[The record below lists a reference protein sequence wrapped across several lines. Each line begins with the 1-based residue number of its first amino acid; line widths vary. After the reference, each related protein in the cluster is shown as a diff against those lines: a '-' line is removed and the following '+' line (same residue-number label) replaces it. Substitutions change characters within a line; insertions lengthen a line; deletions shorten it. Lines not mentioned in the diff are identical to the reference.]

1 MWRGALPVVPMR
13 GADIFARSATA
24 RRLALLAGLGAAAF
38 GLTALSGFAS
48 SHALMINV
56 SPSLPFWAIWTSRDE
71 PTQRGDII
79 LFTPPASPLLQKH
92 FGTRPQ
98 PFGKIVS
105 GMPGDL
111 VTREDRTFHVNGRP
125 VATAKLKSRLGEPLA
140 LGPTGK
146 VPENCYFVT
155 TPHKDGFD
163 SRYGAIGWI
172 CRERILGTGRP
183 IL

>member
-1 MWRGALPVVPMR
+1 MSHAGSPVPPMR
-13 GADIFARSATA
+13 GADIFVRSATA
-24 RRLALLAGLGAAAF
+24 RRLALLSGLGAGAL
-38 GLTALSGFAS
+38 GLNALSGFAT
-48 SHALMINV
+48 SHALMINA
-56 SPSLPFWAIWTSRDE
+56 SPSLPYWAIWTSRTGS
-71 PTQRGDII
+71 PQRGDII
-79 LFTPPASPLLQKH
+79 VFTPPASPLLKRH

-111 VTREDRTFHVNGRP
+111 VTREGRTFHINGRP
-125 VATAKLKSRLGEPLA
+125 VATAKTMSRLGEPLA
-140 LGPTGK
+140 LGPNGK

-163 SRYGAIGWI
+163 SRYAAIGWV

>member
-1 MWRGALPVVPMR
+1 MWRGGSLVFPMR
-13 GADIFARSATA
+13 SADLFARSASA
-24 RRLALLAGLGAAAF
+24 RRFALWAGVGAGALA
-38 GLTALSGFAS
+38 LTALSGFATN
-48 SHALMINV
+48 HALMINV
-56 SPSLPFWAIWTSRDE
+56 SPSLPFWAIWTSRTGI
-71 PTQRGDII
+71 PQRGDII
-79 LFTPPASPLLQKH
+79 LFTPPASELLNKH
-92 FGTRPQ
+92 FGKRPH

-111 VTREDRTFHVNGRP
+111 VTREGRTFNVNGRP
-125 VATAKLKSRLGEPLA
+125 VATAKLTSRLGEPLA

-146 VPENCYFVT
+146 IPKNCYFVT

>member
-1 MWRGALPVVPMR
+1 MWHARLPVFPMR
-13 GADIFARSATA
+13 GADIFTRSATA
-24 RRLALLAGLGAAAF
+24 RRLALLASVGAGAL
-38 GLTALSGFAS
+38 GLTALSGFAT

-56 SPSLPFWAIWTSRDE
+56 SPSLPFWAIWTSRNE
-71 PTQRGDII
+71 LPQRGDII

-125 VATAKLKSRLGEPLA
+125 LATAKLKSRLGEPLA

-172 CRERILGTGRP
+172 CRDRILGTGRP

>member
-1 MWRGALPVVPMR
+1 MSRAGLPVVPMR
-13 GADIFARSATA
+13 GADIFVRSATA
-24 RRLALLAGLGAAAF
+24 RRLALLAGVGAGVLGI
-38 GLTALSGFAS
+38 TALSGFAT

-56 SPSLPFWAIWTSRDE
+56 SPSLPFWAIWTSRNE
-71 PTQRGDII
+71 LPQRGDII
-79 LFTPPASPLLQKH
+79 LFAPPASALLQMH

-111 VTREDRTFHVNGRP
+111 VTREGRTFHVNGRA
-125 VATAKLKSRLGEPLA
+125 VATAKTMSRLGEPLA

-163 SRYGAIGWI
+163 SRYSAIGWI

>member
-1 MWRGALPVVPMR
+1 MR
-13 GADIFARSATA
+13 AADILARSATA
-24 RRLALLAGLGAAAF
+24 RRLALLVGVGAGAL
-38 GLTALSGFAS
+38 GLTALSSFAT
-48 SHALMINV
+48 SHALMINA
-56 SPSLPFWAIWTSRDE
+56 SPSLPYWAIWTSRTGI
-71 PTQRGDII
+71 PQRGDII
-79 LFTPPASPLLQKH
+79 VFTPPPSALLETH

-98 PFGKIVS
+98 PFGKIVN

-111 VTREDRTFHVNGRP
+111 VTREGRTFHVNGRA
-125 VATAKLKSRLGEPLA
+125 VATAKPTSRLGEPLA

-155 TPHKDGFD
+155 TPHKDGLD
-163 SRYGAIGWI
+163 SRYAAIGWI